1 MPLKICGIDEA
12 GRGSLAGPVISA
24 AIIIDKNRIPSGI
37 KDSKQLTEAKRNEYY
52 KMLVSGA
59 VSYSIGSAS
68 HTEIDEINILK
79 AAMLSMKRA
88 FDGLSVKP
96 DVVIIDGP
104 AAPESLTGISGLK
117 VIPVIRGDDRV
128 KIVAC
133 ASVIAK
139 VFRDRL
145 MILLD
150 EKYPHYGFKQHK
162 GYATLEHKKNLMKYG
177 LSEIHRKTF
186 IIKNE

>member
-1 MPLKICGIDEA
+1 MHLKICGIDEA
-12 GRGSLAGPVISA
+12 GRGSLAGPVVSA
-24 AIIIDKNRIPSGI
+24 AIIIDKNKIPSGI

-52 KMLVSGA
+52 KRLISDA
-59 VSYSIGSAS
+59 VSYSIGAAS
-68 HTEIDEINILK
+68 NIEIDEINILK

-104 AAPESLTGISGLK
+104 VVPEGLNNISGLK
-117 VIPVIRGDDRV
+117 AIPLIRGDDRV
-128 KIVAC
+128 KAVSC

-139 VFRDRL
+139 VFRDGI
-145 MILLD
+145 MVLLD
-150 EKYPHYGFKQHK
+150 EKYPLYGFKKHK

-186 IIKNE
+186 KF